1 MNGEHPVVALV
12 ALVVVA
18 SLVAPVVAPVVA
30 AQTTGSGQVLGW
42 PGLSVTTSTP
52 ELTAGGDQS
61 LALEILNDPDLRKTG
76 PERYENRVTTARA
89 VTITI
94 DDGDL
99 PFDVR
104 SETVAVGEVPP
115 GKTSV
120 PAVTVTVPES
130 VPPGRYEIPVAVTYS
145 YTRLVSYDGD
155 DVSYAN
161 GRRTITDEVTVRVDA
176 RPRFAVT
183 GTRSTL
189 QVGDTGTVTV
199 TLENVGAE
207 PAGDAR
213 ITLVSSSANAR
224 ITGADGL
231 GGNGPGGD
239 RPSGVGESAIG
250 SRTAVYV
257 GEWRPGEERS
267 ATYTV
272 AVDEDIDAES
282 LAFRAAV
289 EYEDTDGVTRTSRP
303 LALGVRPVPEQSFAL
318 DDVRADLRVGRTG
331 TISGTLVNTGETPVR
346 NAVVVL
352 STESSELV
360 PRPTRIALSDLEPG
374 GEASFSFDVHVS
386 DAAAATTH
394 QADLTV
400 EYRNQR
406 GQLRRSDPL
415 ERSVAV
421 APERDRFAL
430 TPVNATFEVDSD
442 NPLRVRITNR
452 ESVTFRE
459 VRVGINATAPF
470 TSESSTAYVEALDPG
485 ESALV
490 VFEVTVSEDAVATTT
505 AVDVTVT
512 AREPDGDRIRDG
524 PYVIPVT
531 VTEASG
537 PGDTVLLGVGVVAI
551 LVVLGGGWWWLRR

>member
-1 MNGEHPVVALV
+1 M
-12 ALVVVA
+12 
-18 SLVAPVVAPVVA
+18 
-30 AQTTGSGQVLGW
+30 
-42 PGLSVTTSTP
+42 
-52 ELTAGGDQS
+52 TA
-61 LALEILNDPDLRKTG
+61 I
-76 PERYENRVTTARA
+76 
-89 VTITI
+89 
-94 DDGDL
+94 
-99 PFDVR
+99 
-104 SETVAVGEVPP
+104 
-115 GKTSV
+115 
-120 PAVTVTVPES
+120 
-130 VPPGRYEIPVAVTYS
+130 
-145 YTRLVSYDGD
+145 

-161 GRRTITDEVTVRVDA
+161 GRRTITDEVTVRVDP

-189 QVGDTGTVTV
+189 QVGETGTVTV

-224 ITGADGL
+224 ITSADGL
-231 GGNGPGGD
+231 GGD
-239 RPSGVGESAIG
+239 RPSGVGGSVSE

-257 GEWRPGEERS
+257 GEWRPGEARS

-272 AVDEDIDAES
+272 AVDGDIDAES

-289 EYEDTDGVTRTSRP
+289 EYEDTDGVTRTSRS
-303 LALGVRPVPEQSFAL
+303 LALGVRPAPEQSFAL

-374 GEASFSFDVHVS
+374 GEASFSFDVRVS

-421 APERDRFAL
+421 APERDRFTL
-430 TPVNATFEVDSD
+430 TPVNATFEIDSD

-452 ESVTFRE
+452 ESATFRE

-470 TSESSTAYVEALDPG
+470 TSDSSTAYAGTLAPG

-505 AVDVTVT
+505 VVDATVT

-524 PYVIPVT
+524 PYVVPVT